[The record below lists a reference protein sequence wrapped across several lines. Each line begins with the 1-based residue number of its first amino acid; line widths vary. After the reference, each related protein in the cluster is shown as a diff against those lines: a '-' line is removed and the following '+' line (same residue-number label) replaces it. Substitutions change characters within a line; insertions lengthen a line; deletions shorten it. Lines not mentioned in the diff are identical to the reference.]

1 MHIFDRSFFHIGPKP
16 VLMPPD
22 YVCPRVDSLKTQI
35 LIGFVFLIWRC
46 CLRIWLRGWPS
57 SSAFPEFPAVFP
69 KPNQVVYAF
78 SLRTEGSCPYPLSGG
93 GSRGPSDR
101 HIGVPRYWWQPCK
114 RIRGT
119 PCDS

>member
-46 CLRIWLRGWPS
+46 CLKIWLRGWPS
-57 SSAFPEFPAVFP
+57 SSAFPELPGVSA

-78 SLRTEGSCPYPLSGG
+78 SLRSEGSCPYPLSVGE
-93 GSRGPSDR
+93 SDEPA
-101 HIGVPRYWWQPCK
+101 HLSTACPRV
-114 RIRGT
+114 
-119 PCDS
+119 